1 MASPENN
8 CKHVRSIKVEYSV
21 KKPEIAGSTL
31 KIIALVTML
40 IPYSGYTSTG
50 TYKGWHR
57 RKSAHR
63 CILGHAVSR
72 PHGLSYLLF
81 PVSGRL

>member
-31 KIIALVTML
+31 KIIALV
-40 IPYSGYTSTG
+40 IPD
-50 TYKGWHR
+50 
-57 RKSAHR
+57 
-63 CILGHAVSR
+63 AVRSNI
-72 PHGLSYLLF
+72 PIKI
-81 PVSGRL
+81 PVTPD